1 MEVLNMKKITLVVAA
16 LLLALTS
23 FGRGKDYGADAVNL
37 SLSGHANCYVVSA
50 PGFYCFDVTVIGNG
64 QEGIIPGA
72 RFHTASAAIAP
83 ASAKILL
90 NQNDVISEVMFDGS
104 KIYFKAGEAEG
115 NAQIGV
121 YDASGKC
128 LWSWHIWRTD
138 APADFTFTNSDEI
151 SWTVMDRNLGA
162 VSREMRD
169 GADTYGLY
177 YQWGR
182 KDPFPAAVVAKGMYT
197 NPERTLAYAVE
208 HPRQAF
214 KPVAYRAVY
223 DAYDWYNVH
232 RDSTNHALWG
242 NPDFE
247 YIHPLKDMVKTIYDP
262 CPAGYVVAP
271 ANTFRDF
278 ECADKMEYGDGGFFF
293 AADGGQK
300 IYFPYAGGIYTGPKL
315 PRIDRKGQKYFAVWN
330 SSTAR
335 FVYWDDG
342 GSRTA
347 VLPEAKEARL
357 WYGDSRAC
365 LYPVRCVRQAE

>member
-1 MEVLNMKKITLVVAA
+1 MKKTILVIAAVLTALVLN
-16 LLLALTS
+16 
-23 FGRGKDYGADAVNL
+23 GREKAPKYINL
-37 SLSGHANCYVVSA
+37 SEAGNANCYVVSA
-50 PGFYCFDVTVIGNG
+50 PGYYCFDVTVIGNG
-64 QEGIIPGA
+64 QQGIMSGA

-90 NQNDVISEVMFDGS
+90 NQNDVLANVLFDGS
-104 KIYFKAGEAEG
+104 KIYFTAGEAEG

-121 YDASGKC
+121 YDADGKC

-138 APADFTFTNSDEI
+138 APLDFTYTNSDEI

-162 VSREMRD
+162 TSREPKD
-169 GADTYGLY
+169 GAEAFGLY

-182 KDPFPAAVVAKGMYT
+182 KDPFPVVVLAKGMYV
-197 NPERTLAYAVE
+197 NSERTIAYSVE

-214 KPVAYRAVY
+214 KPVAYKDVY
-223 DAYDWYNVH
+223 DAFDWYNTH
-232 RDSTNHALWG
+232 KDSTNHALWG

-247 YIHPLKDMVKTIYDP
+247 FCRPLKDMVKTIYDP

-271 ANTFRDF
+271 ANAFRDF
-278 ECADKMEYGDGGFFF
+278 ECDDKMEYGDRGFFF
-293 AADGGQK
+293 DADGGKK
-300 IYFPYAGGIYTGPKL
+300 IYFPYSAGTYSGPAL
-315 PRIDRKGQKYFAVWN
+315 PHIDRNGQKYFAVWN

-342 GSRTA
+342 GSRTV
-347 VLPEAKEARL
+347 VLPDKREARL

-365 LYPVRCVRQAE
+365 LYPVRCVKQAQ

>member
-1 MEVLNMKKITLVVAA
+1 MKKTILVLAA
-16 LLLALTS
+16 LLVAIAGN
-23 FGRGKDYGADAVNL
+23 GRSKTYGADAVNL
-37 SLSGHANCYVVSA
+37 SQKGHANCYIVSA
-50 PGFYCFDVTVIGNG
+50 PGLYCFDVTVIGNG
-64 QEGIIPGA
+64 QQGIIAGA

-90 NQNDVISEVMFDGS
+90 NENDVIGDVRFDGS
-104 KIYFKAGEAEG
+104 KIYFTAGHAEG
-115 NAQIGV
+115 NAQLGV
-121 YDASGKC
+121 YDAAGKC

-138 APADFTFTNSDEI
+138 APEDFTFTNCDEI

-162 VSREMRD
+162 TGATAAD
-169 GADTYGLY
+169 GSATYGLY

-182 KDPFPAAVVAKGMYT
+182 KDPFPAEMVARGMYT
-197 NPERTLAYAVE
+197 NAGRSLAYAVE

-214 KPVAYRAVY
+214 KPVSYRDVY

-247 YIHPLKDMVKTIYDP
+247 YIHPLKELVKTIYDP

-271 ANTFRDF
+271 ANAFRDF
-278 ECADKMEYGDGGFFF
+278 GCAEKMEYGEGGFLFT
-293 AADGGQK
+293 ADGGK
-300 IYFPYAGGIYTGPKL
+300 KVFFPYSGGIYTGPKL
-315 PRIDRKGQKYFAVWN
+315 PRVDRKGQKYFAVWN

-347 VLPEAKEARL
+347 VLPESREARL